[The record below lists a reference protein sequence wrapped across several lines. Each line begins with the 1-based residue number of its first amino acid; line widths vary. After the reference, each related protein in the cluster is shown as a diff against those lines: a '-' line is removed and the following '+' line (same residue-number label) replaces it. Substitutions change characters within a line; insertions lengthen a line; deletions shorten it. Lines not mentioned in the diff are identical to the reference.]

1 LLSVEERI
9 EFTSE
14 EELIKGVR
22 PGLDGLTLEYGH
34 HRATLLP
41 QVWEQLHEARDFI
54 AALKIKAGLAG
65 DFWSADVIVSRYT
78 VVTWKEP
85 APADVDPRR

>member
-1 LLSVEERI
+1 
-9 EFTSE
+9 
-14 EELIKGVR
+14 
-22 PGLDGLTLEYGH
+22 
-34 HRATLLP
+34 
-41 QVWEQLHEARDFI
+41 
-54 AALKIKAGLAG
+54 LKIKAALAE